1 MLRIRAEK
9 LLLAIV
15 FGAFTMIKRLCEWD
29 DSLLIGIEELDY
41 EHKALIEDI
50 NRLHAELT
58 RNTDRSVI
66 AKCLGDVHLR
76 MQAHFAL
83 EEHVMKEHKYA
94 FFDEHKREHDEF
106 LEDYME
112 CMMKFLN
119 GAEDSSRDPIE
130 ACLKEW
136 VINHITTSDKKMSLM
151 VRDVG

>member
-1 MLRIRAEK
+1 
-9 LLLAIV
+9 
-15 FGAFTMIKRLCEWD
+15 MIKRLCEWD

-41 EHKALIEDI
+41 EHKVLIEDI

-58 RNTDRSVI
+58 RNTDRSAI
-66 AKCLGDVHLR
+66 AKCLGDVHSR
-76 MQAHFAL
+76 MLAHFAL

-119 GAEDSSRDPIE
+119 IE
-130 ACLKEW
+130 ECLKEW

>member
-1 MLRIRAEK
+1 MLRKRSGKFLPAS
-9 LLLAIV
+9 V
-15 FGAFTMIKRLCEWD
+15 FGAFAMINKLCEWD

-41 EHKALIEDI
+41 EHKVLIDDI

-58 RNTDRSVI
+58 RNTDRSVV
-66 AKCLGDVHLR
+66 AKCLGDVHSR
-76 MQAHFAL
+76 MVAHFAL
-83 EEHVMKEHKYA
+83 EEHYMKQHKYA

-119 GAEDSSRDPIE
+119 SADVSSKNPIE
-130 ACLKEW
+130 ECLKEW
-136 VINHITTSDKKMSLM
+136 AINHITFSDKKMSLM

>member
-1 MLRIRAEK
+1 MLRIRPEK
-9 LLLAIV
+9 LLLTIV
-15 FGAFTMIKRLCEWD
+15 FGAFTMIEKLCEWD

-41 EHKALIEDI
+41 EHKVLIEDI

-58 RNTDRSVI
+58 CNAERSVI
-66 AKCLGDVHLR
+66 AKCLGDVHSR
-76 MQAHFAL
+76 MLAHFAL

-119 GAEDSSRDPIE
+119 GAEVSSKNPIE
-130 ACLKEW
+130 ECLKEW

-151 VRDVG
+151 IRDVG

>member
-1 MLRIRAEK
+1 
-9 LLLAIV
+9 
-15 FGAFTMIKRLCEWD
+15 MIEELCEWD

-41 EHKALIEDI
+41 EHKLLIEDI

-58 RNTDRSVI
+58 CNTGRSVI
-66 AKCLGDVHLR
+66 AKCLGDVHAR

-106 LEDYME
+106 LEDYVE

-119 GAEDSSRDPIE
+119 GAAVSSRNPIE
-130 ACLKEW
+130 ECLKEW
-136 VINHITTSDKKMSLM
+136 AINHITTCDKKMSLM
-151 VRDVG
+151 VCDVG